1 MKLGCR
7 ESGFYMVVLCNFSND
22 ITRFHRKN
30 VIRQLELEYEHAM
43 RPNYLFLDSQ
53 KKDEKIDTKIQT

>member
-1 MKLGCR
+1 MKLGYR

-30 VIRQLELEYEHAM
+30 VIRQLECEHAM
-43 RPNYLFLDSQ
+43 RPNHLFLDSQ